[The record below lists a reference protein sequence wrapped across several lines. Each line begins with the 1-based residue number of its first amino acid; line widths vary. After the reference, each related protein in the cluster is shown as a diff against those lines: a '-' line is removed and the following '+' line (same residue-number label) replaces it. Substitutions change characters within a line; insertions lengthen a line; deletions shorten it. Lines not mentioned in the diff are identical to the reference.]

1 MALITIELP
10 NESFDVEIE
19 GDQPNEDEQAAI
31 ESLIKQKTLEAD
43 TSSTEETVEEAPKFD
58 TGTGISSGSLRAA
71 LSMAENNEEEDL
83 ILAKFGIEEGEY
95 LRDNRGRL
103 ALTPEG
109 ASKVGQEITQN
120 TLIDEEGFSKYDFA
134 DLASIAPEL
143 VGGVTGAIKGAAAGT
158 AIAPGFGTII
168 GGAIGAGLGSGA
180 GQGVEE
186 IIEGLAGVSKQS
198 AASIAGDM
206 GKEAAIGFLG
216 DLTFGVAG
224 ALFKSGKSMTYGL
237 KELPKQEAK
246 VTCEAMSA
254 KVPVR
259 DPAGQ
264 PLKELDELGNPVQ
277 GVLKDPDG
285 NVIKNPDGSDK
296 IGDILLR
303 DVNNKPIIGRYED
316 AGLTPGIGSMGA
328 SGLASR
334 KERIGQKVLGSTQKQ
349 EDNYN
354 NMLKHIN
361 YFKSL
366 TGDAGE
372 TSAEE
377 VGEILSKGV
386 QTDNAILEVAT
397 KDAQDSVLS
406 TLEDMVAKFGTASED
421 LTKELDDEIFA
432 ILKDSSKAFNTLSSK
447 TYSQIDDALTDTIG
461 TSNFLDTSSLK
472 LMVKNFDDKTSAAS
486 IIDRSFGG
494 AEKSQGGTIS
504 ALKAG
509 VDSLGQKTSFAQLY
523 NIRSSIKRLETS
535 VSTEN
540 GAKALEVVG
549 KFIDK
554 KLTAKNFKAE
564 LAGNAEV
571 SRLLTPQSRTIL
583 DDAANSLS
591 KARGFYEKGTTAFE
605 QLGDHIGVRSLTKLI
620 AEGKEVNLKFA
631 EKLIKNG
638 NPKPLKTALET
649 IKKSV
654 QQVDQFG
661 KPIAGDTSKGAIAGI
676 ERAEL
681 LRGRLANSWIKGA
694 LKNATGKVRGDLAD
708 DLAFS
713 GVKFSQSIDDL
724 GSTAKVLFG
733 DQADQ
738 VVALGKQI
746 RLTSSSN
753 ITPDAIQRAVAEG
766 APGDLIGSLKLLKE
780 QQFIQNRFQNDIALK
795 ALNNQSITPLIAS
808 ETLAKPNARA
818 ESVASVMDFFR
829 DRANK
834 AIGKDPSILTKAQD
848 DLSKIQNFYMN
859 NVLKDF
865 GGDAFIDGASMK
877 AFSKSFNE
885 GGANGKFRSVFGE
898 SSGMMLEKFGRA
910 LNVLSKQAQGG
921 DLIAANI
928 ASAPFQNV
936 GKIFQIGIVTRFLL
950 NKPVANKFMKNY
962 EKAAIGQ
969 GQVSRSK
976 LFLEMF
982 TEAMAQF
989 SAQAPG
995 QLMQEA
1001 VNEGTK
1007 QLSAV
1012 AKNSGLTS
1020 ELQNLRS
1027 NVERGVDQNRTNV
1040 RSNPLG
1046 MNVQPASNNTGIGAI
1061 DVTDPSTALALG
1073 LNPSMQ
1079 AIASRNQQA

>member
-19 GDQPNEDEQAAI
+19 GTEPNEAEQAAI
-31 ESLIKQKTLEAD
+31 ESLIRQKTLEAE
-43 TSSTEETVEEAPKFD
+43 TSSTEETKEEAPKFD

-103 ALTPEG
+103 ALTPKG

-143 VGGVTGAIKGAAAGT
+143 IGGVTGAIKGAATGT
-158 AIAPGFGTII
+158 AIAPGIGTII

-224 ALFKSGKSMTYGL
+224 ALFKTTKGMTYGL
-237 KELPKQEAK
+237 KELPPQEAK
-246 VTCEAMSA
+246 VTYEAMSA
-254 KVPVR
+254 KVPVK
-259 DPAGQ
+259 DPAGE
-264 PLKELDELGNPVQ
+264 PLKELDELGNIVKNADGTDKMLLDAQ
-277 GVLKDPDG
+277 G
-285 NVIKNPDGSDK
+285 N
-296 IGDILLR
+296 
-303 DVNNKPIIGRYED
+303 PIIGRYED

-349 EDNYN
+349 QENYN

-377 VGEILSKGV
+377 VGEILSRGV
-386 QTDNAILEVAT
+386 QKDTALLEVAT

-406 TLEDMVAKFGTASED
+406 TLEDMIAKFGTASED
-421 LTKELDDEIFA
+421 INKQLDDEIFD
-432 ILKDSSKAFNTLSSK
+432 ILKDSSKAFNTLSSN
-447 TYSQIDDALTDTIG
+447 TYSKIDDALMDTIG

-486 IIDRSFGG
+486 IIDRAFQSAGQ
-494 AEKSQGGTIS
+494 SQGGTIT
-504 ALKAG
+504 ALKEG
-509 VDSLGQKTSFAQLY
+509 INSLGEKTSFAQLY
-523 NIRSSIKRLETS
+523 NVRSSIKRLETT
-535 VSTEN
+535 VSTQN

-549 KFIDK
+549 RFIDK
-554 KLTAKNFKAE
+554 KLTAKNFKKE
-564 LAGNAEV
+564 LADNPEI
-571 SRLLTPQSRTIL
+571 SRLLTPESRTIL

-620 AEGKEVNLKFA
+620 AEGKPVNVGFA
-631 EKLIKNG
+631 QKLIKNG
-638 NPKPLKTALET
+638 NPRPLKTALET

-661 KPIAGDTSKGAIAGI
+661 KPVAGDTSKGAIAGI

-681 LRGRLANSWIKGA
+681 LRNRLANSWITGA
-694 LKNATGKVRGDLAD
+694 LKNATGKVRGDIAD
-708 DLAFS
+708 DLSFS
-713 GVKFSQSIDDL
+713 GVKFSQAIDDL

-738 VVALGKQI
+738 VIALGKQI

-753 ITPDAIQRAVAEG
+753 ITPDAIQRATAEG
-766 APGDLIGSLKLLKE
+766 APGDLIGSLQLLRD
-780 QQFIQNRFQNDIALK
+780 QQVKQNRFQNDLALK

-818 ESVASVMDFFR
+818 ESVASVMDFFK
-829 DRANK
+829 DRANN
-834 AIGKDPSILTKAQD
+834 AVGKDPSILTQAQD
-848 DLSKIQNFYMN
+848 DLAKIQNFYMT

-865 GGDAFIDGASMK
+865 GGDAFIDGAAMK
-877 AFSKSFNE
+877 AFAKSFNE
-885 GGANGKFRSVFGE
+885 GGANGKFRSVFGD

-928 ASAPFQNV
+928 ASAPFQNI
-936 GKIFQIGIVTRFLL
+936 GKIFEIGIITRFLL

-962 EKAAIGQ
+962 EKAAAGQ

-1001 VNEGTK
+1001 VNEAGK
-1007 QLSAV
+1007 QFSAV
-1012 AKNSGLTS
+1012 ADSSGLTS

-1027 NVERGVDQNRTNV
+1027 NIERDVNQTRTNV
-1040 RSNPLG
+1040 RNQTPAG
-1046 MNVQPASNNTGIGAI
+1046 TGINVQPASSNTGIGAI

-1073 LNPSMQ
+1073 LSPSMQ
-1079 AIASRNQQA
+1079 AIASRNQTA